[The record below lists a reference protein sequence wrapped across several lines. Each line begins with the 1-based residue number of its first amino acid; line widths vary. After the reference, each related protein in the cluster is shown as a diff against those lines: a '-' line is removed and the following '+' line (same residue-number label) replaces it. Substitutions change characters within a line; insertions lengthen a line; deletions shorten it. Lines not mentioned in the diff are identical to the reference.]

1 MSAYLFPCCAA
12 AKSSE
17 DCAWSNASDL
27 SPVSPKQF
35 LNKAPACLSIDGRKA
50 MSSGHARRMEYPA
63 STLRQGPALVDLIEL
78 GDLVSQTPNDD
89 LARNV
94 NFQ

>member
-1 MSAYLFPCCAA
+1 
-12 AKSSE
+12 
-17 DCAWSNASDL
+17 
-27 SPVSPKQF
+27 
-35 LNKAPACLSIDGRKA
+35 
-50 MSSGHARRMEYPA
+50 MEYPA
-63 STLRQGPALVDLIEL
+63 STLRQGPALVDLIEF